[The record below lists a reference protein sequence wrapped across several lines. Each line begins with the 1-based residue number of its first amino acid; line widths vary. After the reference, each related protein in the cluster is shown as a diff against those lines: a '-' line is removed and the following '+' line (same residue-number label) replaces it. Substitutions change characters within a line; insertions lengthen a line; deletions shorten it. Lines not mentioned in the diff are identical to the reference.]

1 MRTYALHAGDVLVV
15 SVDDG
20 AWEEIAFACRELDSR
35 GSCVSGAEEF
45 RKPRFA
51 VWIGY
56 DF

>member
-1 MRTYALHAGDVLVV
+1 MFNKDWEDVVFAAAG
-15 SVDDG
+15 
-20 AWEEIAFACRELDSR
+20 
-35 GSCVSGAEEF
+35 GSSEF

>member
-1 MRTYALHAGDVLVV
+1 MFNKEWEDVV
-15 SVDDG
+15 
-20 AWEEIAFACRELDSR
+20 FASLG
-35 GSCVSGAEEF
+35 GSSEF

>member
-1 MRTYALHAGDVLVV
+1 VV
-15 SVDDG
+15 FGCTSVDAG
-20 AWEEIAFACRELDSR
+20 
-35 GSCVSGAEEF
+35 GKCVSTSAEF

>member
-1 MRTYALHAGDVLVV
+1 V
-15 SVDDG
+15 
-20 AWEEIAFACRELDSR
+20 FATGG
-35 GSCVSGAEEF
+35 GSHEF

>member
-1 MRTYALHAGDVLVV
+1 MNHSWEDVV
-15 SVDDG
+15 
-20 AWEEIAFACRELDSR
+20 FACATIDRN
-35 GSCVSGAEEF
+35 GKCISGAAEF